1 MQCSRKGCENIM
13 CDICIPC
20 IGYICYGCKNEFR
33 FYLESNGL
41 NPTTEEE
48 ITKELKSFISS
59 RRGNKLKF
67 KTMETKY
74 SKTEFEGYTHRF
86 IVQFIVDE
94 NWRDEINIHIYST
107 SNSYKELEDF
117 VNDKKSDK
125 VTAFQIIHR
134 ATKEQ
139 DDMDSK
145 LIEKTLKDI

>member
-1 MQCSRKGCENIM
+1 
-13 CDICIPC
+13 
-20 IGYICYGCKNEFR
+20 
-33 FYLESNGL
+33 
-41 NPTTEEE
+41 
-48 ITKELKSFISS
+48 
-59 RRGNKLKF
+59 
-67 KTMETKY
+67 METKY

-125 VTAFQIIHR
+125 VTAFKIIHR

-139 DDMDSK
+139 DDMNSK
-145 LIEKTLKDI
+145 LIEETLKHI